1 MSNFKLISITIL
13 FAAGSLFAVM
23 SSDVILNTQK
33 LLNFA
38 GKYLPETDKADI
50 KEPNSEKTEIKEKS
64 EEDKE
69 SFSFTDMFKTE
80 KEENQQ
86 YPSILTDIDIKNTFS
101 YGKSY
106 FTKKS
111 YKQSEYDE
119 PESKNIKQGFLNENR
134 IKLYAEGM
142 LNPRINLLI
151 DYNNDRE
158 ESENSYSI
166 NYHAVKEDEV
176 IREINLGD
184 IDFRLGGSK
193 FATYENVSQKS
204 LGLNAHIKKN
214 NFSLK
219 GFFCLTK
226 GIFAVDHFK
235 GKNSRQSINLR
246 EYQYVRNRY
255 FQIEPFKRYDN
266 LSSPPVIV
274 SLSNYITFSSNPA
287 NPQNYKAYPVNIL
300 PGSLEIYL
308 DDQISSNNQNAAIL
322 SVDGGYYNKLSEGK
336 DYSVNY
342 QTGCITFLISID
354 NSNRIYALY
363 RLSSSSSDPSART
376 DVISGKYFVFLKYGN
391 LSDEYA
397 LGYDA
402 NGDGK
407 INYDIYEIR
416 SVYSLSGGSIS
427 TSDFSIQIYDK
438 ENQISTDS
446 LTKLGR
452 FNVDY
457 TNGNIS
463 FVLREPFKQILSTTA
478 TGIIYS
484 A

>member
-86 YPSILTDIDIKNTFS
+86 YPSILTDIDIKNSFS

-204 LGLNAHIKKN
+204 LGL
-214 NFSLK
+214 
-219 GFFCLTK
+219 
-226 GIFAVDHFK
+226 
-235 GKNSRQSINLR
+235 
-246 EYQYVRNRY
+246 
-255 FQIEPFKRYDN
+255 
-266 LSSPPVIV
+266 
-274 SLSNYITFSSNPA
+274 
-287 NPQNYKAYPVNIL
+287 
-300 PGSLEIYL
+300 
-308 DDQISSNNQNAAIL
+308 
-322 SVDGGYYNKLSEGK
+322 
-336 DYSVNY
+336 
-342 QTGCITFLISID
+342 
-354 NSNRIYALY
+354 
-363 RLSSSSSDPSART
+363 
-376 DVISGKYFVFLKYGN
+376 
-391 LSDEYA
+391 
-397 LGYDA
+397 
-402 NGDGK
+402 
-407 INYDIYEIR
+407 
-416 SVYSLSGGSIS
+416 
-427 TSDFSIQIYDK
+427 
-438 ENQISTDS
+438 
-446 LTKLGR
+446 
-452 FNVDY
+452 
-457 TNGNIS
+457 
-463 FVLREPFKQILSTTA
+463 
-478 TGIIYS
+478 
-484 A
+484 